1 MAKGPNFVRYFR
13 PVIDALRELGDS
25 GRPREIFPIVAKIC
39 DVGEKELAATNKNG
53 GSKFEN
59 QVSWARFYLSKA
71 GYIDSP
77 RHGVWALSERGKD
90 SNLDP
95 AESLSI
101 FKTVQEE
108 IQAEKQ
114 SGLVD
119 DSHTESEGADDA
131 SEELEAPDE
140 QDYFNEDEARGRL
153 AKHLREASPEGFERY
168 CAYLLR
174 VFGLQN
180 VKVRGQSGDHGID
193 GEGDLMINRFV
204 RTKVM
209 FQCKRYAGSVGP
221 KEIRDF
227 RGAILG
233 RAERGVFLTTG
244 VFTASSRMEAVRE
257 NTVPIELIDLDE
269 LVELSIEQ
277 RLGVEEVRALRV
289 NDGFF
294 DKYKQPEKP

>member
-1 MAKGPNFVRYFR
+1 LAKGPNFVRYFR

-25 GRPREIFPIVAKIC
+25 GRPREIFPIVARIC
-39 DVGEKELAATNKNG
+39 DVGEDELAQTNSNG

-71 GYIDSP
+71 GLIDSP
-77 RHGVWALSERGKD
+77 RHGVWALSENGKN
-90 SNLDP
+90 SNLDS

-101 FKTVQEE
+101 FRKVQGEIRAEREAGLSDEASADLDAGEE
-108 IQAEKQ
+108 
-114 SGLVD
+114 
-119 DSHTESEGADDA
+119 A
-131 SEELEAPDE
+131 SQELEAPDE

-153 AKHLREASPEGFERY
+153 AGHLRETSPEGFERY

-180 VKVRGQSGDHGID
+180 VRVRGQSGDHGID
-193 GEGDLMINRFV
+193 GEGDLLINRFV

-244 VFTASSRMEAVRE
+244 VFTSSARLEAVRE

-269 LVELSIEQ
+269 LVELAIEQ

-294 DKYKQPEKP
+294 DKYK